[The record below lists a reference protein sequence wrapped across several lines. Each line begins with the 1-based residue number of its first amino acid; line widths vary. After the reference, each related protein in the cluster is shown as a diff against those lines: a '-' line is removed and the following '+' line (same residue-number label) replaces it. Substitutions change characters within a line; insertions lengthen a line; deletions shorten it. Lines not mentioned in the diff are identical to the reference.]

1 MNMFNKIKKAL
12 MSSTALF
19 LIGVATAT
27 VSVASINLHGE
38 PECPEELLK

>member
-1 MNMFNKIKKAL
+1 MFKKLKTLL

-19 LIGVATAT
+19 LIGVATTAI
-27 VSVASINLHGE
+27 SVASYGHHGE

>member
-1 MNMFNKIKKAL
+1 MFKKLKTLL

-19 LIGVATAT
+19 LIGVATTAI
-27 VSVASINLHGE
+27 SVASINLHGE

>member
-1 MNMFNKIKKAL
+1 MFKKLKTLL

-19 LIGVATAT
+19 LIGVATTAIST
-27 VSVASINLHGE
+27 ASVNLHGE